1 MFLKT
6 FFVYACYIFYYLL
19 KILILPGSDTAET
32 SLSLISH
39 SQDYGLRVTEE
50 SFRIGDI
57 VKIYMRTT
65 KNGSVSEI
73 DANRPNRVKTD
84 TLCPRYFRRVLKLIY
99 RPPSFDVYEFHW
111 FTIKFRMRDFAV
123 FLILSYSYL

>member
-84 TLCPRYFRRVLKLIY
+84 TLCPRYFRRVLKLIH
-99 RPPSFDVYEFHW
+99 RPS
-111 FTIKFRMRDFAV
+111 TSMSSIG
-123 FLILSYSYL
+123 SQ